1 MAKAIISTAKS
12 TKRKSG
18 VLRHVAFYPK
28 DCCLD
33 LRELRA
39 VH

>member
-1 MAKAIISTAKS
+1 MAKAITSTAKS